1 MKNLQEFKLVE
12 EEKQDYSKFDA
23 LVRAGLGNK
32 AQIQRMHQILGK
44 MGEEKPQFT
53 NADRAIIQNLF
64 NKMVELITNN
74 PQIFRQAR
82 KSVSEGVIDT
92 ADYKLSASG
101 KKVRAH
107 RVVLDKEDEEERK
120 EKEGMKEEVSL
131 EEAVVSE
138 PPFIILL
145 KRTAIRLYPN
155 GLRVATY
162 TSDKLK
168 REFAIPFMGR
178 EAGMVQSAE
187 EYKIELNDG
196 TIIELDEETDIAF
209 ENVYE
214 ELDEENKQKFVSMM
228 YESKETFEKL
238 KDFVL
243 NKQ

>member
-32 AQIQRMHQILGK
+32 AQIQRMHQILAK
-44 MGEEKPQFT
+44 MSEEKPQFT
-53 NADRAIIQNLF
+53 NADRTIIQNLF

-82 KSVSEGVIDT
+82 KSISEGIVDT

-107 RVVLDKEDEEERK
+107 RIVFDKEDKK
-120 EKEGMKEEVSL
+120 EKEDMSL
-131 EEAVVSE
+131 EEAVLLE

-155 GLRVATY
+155 DLRVATY
-162 TSDKLK
+162 KSDKLK
-168 REFAIPFMGR
+168 REFAIPFVGR
-178 EAGMVQSAE
+178 EAGMIQSTE
-187 EYKIELNDG
+187 EYRIELNDG
-196 TIIELDEETDIAF
+196 NTIELDEETDIAF

-214 ELDEENKQKFVSMM
+214 ELDEENKEKFVLMM

>member
-1 MKNLQEFKLVE
+1 MKNLQEFKIVE

-32 AQIQRMHQILGK
+32 AQIQRMHQILAK
-44 MGEEKPQFT
+44 MGEDKPQFT
-53 NADRAIIQNLF
+53 TADRAIIQNLF

-74 PQIFRQAR
+74 PQMFRQAR

-92 ADYKLSASG
+92 ADFKLSASG

-107 RVVLDKEDEEERK
+107 KVVLDKEDGEEI
-120 EKEGMKEEVSL
+120 KEEMSL

-145 KRTAIRLYPN
+145 KRTAVRLYPN
-155 GLRVATY
+155 DLMVATY

-168 REFAIPFMGR
+168 REFAIPFAGKK
-178 EAGMVQSAE
+178 AGMFQSAE
-187 EYKIELNDG
+187 EYRIELNDG
-196 TIIELDEETDIAF
+196 TVIELDEETDIAF

-214 ELDEENKQKFVSMM
+214 ELDEENKEKFVLMM

>member
-1 MKNLQEFKLVE
+1 MKNLQEFRIVE

-32 AQIQRMHQILGK
+32 AQIQRMHQILAK
-44 MGEEKPQFT
+44 MGEDKPQFS

-82 KSVSEGVIDT
+82 KSVSEGVVDT

-120 EKEGMKEEVSL
+120 EKEEMKEEVSL

-145 KRTAIRLYPN
+145 KRTAVRLYPN

-168 REFAIPFMGR
+168 REFAIPFVGK
-178 EAGMVQSAE
+178 EAGLVQSAE
-187 EYKIELNDG
+187 EYQLELNDG
-196 TIIELDEETDIAF
+196 TIITLDEETDIAF
-209 ENVYE
+209 ETVYDK
-214 ELDEENKQKFVSMM
+214 LDEENKQKFFEML

-238 KDFVL
+238 KEFVL

>member
-1 MKNLQEFKLVE
+1 MKNLQEFKIVE

-32 AQIQRMHQILGK
+32 AQIQRMHQILAK
-44 MGEEKPQFT
+44 MGEDKPQFT
-53 NADRAIIQNLF
+53 TADRAIIQNLF

-74 PQIFRQAR
+74 PQMFRQAR

-92 ADYKLSASG
+92 ADFKLSASG

-107 RVVLDKEDEEERK
+107 KVVLDKEDEEEI
-120 EKEGMKEEVSL
+120 KEEMSL

-145 KRTAIRLYPN
+145 KRTAVRLYPN

-168 REFAIPFMGR
+168 REFAIPFVGR

-187 EYKIELNDG
+187 EYRIELNDG
-196 TIIELDEETDIAF
+196 NVIELDEETDIAF

-214 ELDEENKQKFVSMM
+214 ELDEENKEKFVLMM